1 MQLNRVLEARGIYPN
16 DLIDERTVNIDR
28 WTDFD
33 GAIADET
40 NAEMYFRVSDQGIV
54 EENYLLENGDNFLL
68 EDGSQ
73 IDYESNAVFGKW
85 IPMRSGRTTGR
96 LFQFKAELETNVQ
109 DQTPIIDELGY
120 EVLIDRRTENSATIA
135 SGAGAKAV
143 TFTNAFYQEPSIGI
157 NAFNLA
163 SGDYYEVTS
172 TSRTGFTVTFKNSSN
187 AAVDR
192 NFTYSAVGF
201 GTQQA

>member
-1 MQLNRVLEARGIYPN
+1 
-16 DLIDERTVNIDR
+16 LIDERTVNIDR

-33 GAIADET
+33 GDIADET

-73 IDYESNAVFGKW
+73 IDYESNAVFGNW

-120 EVLIDRRTENSATIA
+120 ELLIDRRTENSGTIS

-143 TFTNAFYQEPSIGI
+143 TFTNAFYQEPSIAI
-157 NAFNLA
+157 NAFSLA

-172 TSRTGFTVTFKNSSN
+172 TSRTGFVVTFKNSSN